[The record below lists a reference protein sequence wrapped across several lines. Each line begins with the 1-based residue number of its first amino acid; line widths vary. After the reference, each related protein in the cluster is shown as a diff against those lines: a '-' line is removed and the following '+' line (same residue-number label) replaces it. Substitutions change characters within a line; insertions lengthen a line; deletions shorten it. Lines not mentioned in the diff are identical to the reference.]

1 MKTLLTLLAVA
12 VLAGCSAHENS
23 SPVIVSGHA
32 RFEFLTPSLVRI
44 EYSDSGTF
52 VDAPTAVVQKRDW
65 APVSVQSH
73 EQDGWLIASTPALSL
88 RYKLN
93 SGPFTASNLQIDFKD
108 AKQAARS
115 WHPGDTDSLNLGGL
129 PYSLD
134 NVSSENLP
142 ATRSDTLTPVNDL
155 IPGVDVHLEEATP
168 GLLSRSGY
176 AFIDDSHT
184 PIWSSNRKWIEPR
197 PKESAQDWYF
207 FAYGRDYSRV
217 LREYA
222 QLCGPVPM
230 IPRHVLGPM
239 VTDFNFEYFPDS
251 VQARS
256 KAFQDYNQQRLEDE
270 LARLRE
276 YGIPFDTLVLDFA
289 WHNYGWDGG
298 FDWSPLFPAPDELV
312 KWLHARG
319 IKLSL
324 NDHPGYANTQESI
337 LSFSDSHAPE
347 VLKELSGATIPVAA
361 FNFDIS
367 KGWTFAAD
375 RRGPWKA
382 IEVGRSWQDQGFKDD
397 AGAGWY
403 RVTPRLPAKL
413 PGKVYLYLGEVAATY
428 QIFVNGQEVEHS
440 KIHWPQ
446 RLTYTDV
453 TPYLTPGKQAEI
465 LLHVQSSKRGGGLLL
480 GPTAFRDIE
489 PPPRIYFDLSNQHQ
503 AQVSMNDLHA
513 PLVRQG
519 LDFWWVDGG
528 SGAVDMPGL
537 NKQLWTN
544 KVFYDSTQEVTG
556 KRGFILSRYGDWG
569 SERYPAYFT
578 GDTYSEWPVL
588 AYEVAFTARGGNVL
602 VDYISHDIG
611 GFHGGKIDFDLYAR
625 WIEFGTFSPILR
637 MHSSH
642 ANPKDGNL
650 RMPWTYGEEGVALM
664 KKYFTL
670 RNQLIPYLYTYSWL
684 AHRDSVPILRPL
696 YLEHPE
702 LEESYQHSREYFFGN
717 EMLVAPVVDASANQ
731 TIYLPP
737 GQWIDFFNGKPY
749 EGGTT
754 FQQQTKVD
762 EIPVFVRAGAI
773 IPEQLPSEYSDA
785 KPLDTVI
792 LNVYGTGSGHFDL
805 YEDDGISFDYDKGKS
820 AVTALDHSTDA
831 GGLQH
836 LTIAP
841 TKGTFSGQV
850 SQRAFELHIFAK
862 TQPTSVSVD
871 GQDVGAVTW
880 DADRSVATVTLPSH
894 PIGNRMEVTWR

>member
-1 MKTLLTLLAVA
+1 MKLFPSLIAAAL
-12 VLAGCSAHENS
+12 LAGCSAHENS

-32 RFEFLTPSLVRI
+32 RFEFLTASLVRI
-44 EYSDSGTF
+44 EYSDTGTF

-65 APVSVQSH
+65 SPVSVQSH
-73 EQDGWLIASTPALSL
+73 DEDGWLVATTPALSL

-93 SGPFTASNLQIDFKD
+93 SGPFTAANLRIDFKD
-108 AKQAARS
+108 GQQAARS

-134 NVSSENLP
+134 NVSTENLP

-155 IPGVDVHLEEATP
+155 IPGIDVLLEEAKP

-184 PIWSSNRKWIEPR
+184 PIWSAKRKWIEPR

-251 VQARS
+251 AQAHE
-256 KAFQDYNQQRLEDE
+256 KAFQDYNQQHLEDE
-270 LARLRE
+270 LTRLRAS
-276 YGIPFDTLVLDFA
+276 GIPFDTLVLDFA

-298 FDWSPLFPAPDELV
+298 FDWSPLFPAPAELV

-324 NDHPGYANTQESI
+324 NDHPGYANTDESI

-347 VLKELSGATIPVAA
+347 VLKELSGAPIPVAA
-361 FNFDIS
+361 FNFDVS
-367 KGWTFAAD
+367 RGWSFAPD
-375 RRGPWKA
+375 RQGPWKA
-382 IEVGRSWQDQGFKDD
+382 IEVGRSWQEQGFADD

-403 RVTPRLPAKL
+403 RATPRLPDKL
-413 PGKVYLYLGEVAATY
+413 PGKLYLYLGEVASTY
-428 QIFVNGQEVEHS
+428 QIFVNGHEVQHS
-440 KIHWPQ
+440 KIRWPQ

-453 TPYLTPGKQAEI
+453 TPYLSPGKRAEI
-465 LLHVQSSKRGGGLLL
+465 LLHVQSGKRGGGLLL
-480 GPTAFRDIE
+480 GPTAIRDVE

-519 LDFWWVDGG
+519 VDFWWVDGG

-556 KRGFILSRYGDWG
+556 KRGLILSRYGDWG
-569 SERYPAYFT
+569 SERYPAFFT

-602 VDYISHDIG
+602 VDYISHDIA

-642 ANPKDGNL
+642 ANPAEGNL
-650 RMPWTYGEEGVALM
+650 RMPWIYGDEGVALM
-664 KKYFTL
+664 RKYFTL

-684 AHRDSVPILRPL
+684 AHRDAVPILRPL

-702 LEESYQHSREYFFGN
+702 LEESYRHSREYFFGS
-717 EMLVAPVVDASANQ
+717 EMLVAPVVDASADQ

-737 GQWIDFFNGKPY
+737 GRWIDFFNGKPH

-754 FQQQTKVD
+754 FQQHYRVD
-762 EIPVFVRAGAI
+762 EIPVFVRAGSI
-773 IPEQLPSEYSDA
+773 VPEQLPSEYSDA
-785 KPLDTVI
+785 RPLDTVI
-792 LNVYGTGSGHFDL
+792 LNVYGSGSGHFDL
-805 YEDDGISFDYDKGKS
+805 YEDDGISFDYDKGRS
-820 AVTALDHSTDA
+820 AVTAIDHSTDA
-831 GGLQH
+831 GRQQH

-841 TKGTFSGQV
+841 TRGTFSGQV
-850 SQRAFELHIFAK
+850 SQRTFELRIFSETRPA
-862 TQPTSVSVD
+862 SVSVD
-871 GQDVGAVTW
+871 GHDAGAISW
-880 DADRSVATVTLPSH
+880 DADRSLATVTLPSH
-894 PIGNRMEVTWR
+894 PIGDRIEVTWH